1 MSREKAQLFLTE
13 SLNIDF
19 PYVSMG
25 KIDSL
30 DLFGPT
36 ELMILQLYRDNRDR
50 WKNVAD
56 IGANL
61 GLHSILMARLG
72 WSVDA
77 YEPDPEIYGKLR
89 DNLDANRMSKM
100 VTAHRVAVHNETT
113 TANFVRVHNNLT
125 GSHLEGYKDS
135 YGPRNTIK
143 VQTIDC
149 REIWPKVDFAKI
161 DSEGNEAALCLTMT
175 AATMEKL
182 DCVMEVR
189 NEENALIIFSYFQ
202 DIGVPIWAQKIG
214 WKRVK
219 DASEMPHINR
229 EGSIFVGMEPPWR

>member
-1 MSREKAQLFLTE
+1 MSRQKAQQFLTE
-13 SLNIDF
+13 ALEINF
-19 PYVSMG
+19 PYFSMG

-50 WKNVAD
+50 WKYVAD

-72 WSVDA
+72 WYVDA
-77 YEPDPEIYGKLR
+77 YEPDPEIYRKLG
-89 DNLDANRMSKM
+89 DNLNANNVWPQ
-100 VTAHRVAVHNETT
+100 VTPHRLAVHTETG

-143 VQTIDC
+143 VATIDC
-149 REIWPKVDFAKI
+149 RSIWPNVDFAKI
-161 DSEGNEAALCLTMT
+161 DSEGNEAVLCQTMDRE
-175 AATMEKL
+175 TMESL

-189 NEENALIIFSYFQ
+189 NEANARTIFDHFTKMN
-202 DIGVPIWAQKIG
+202 VPIWSQKVG
-214 WKRVK
+214 WRRV
-219 DASEMPHINR
+219 ATVEEMPHINR